1 MEQVLKDNDLSAL
14 VSRIDNGAL
23 LYLTGAYIQSKHS
36 LGLKFNGEDV
46 KGSFEVFEMIGA
58 PM

>member
-1 MEQVLKDNDLSAL
+1 MEQVLIDNDLSAL
-14 VSRIDNGAL
+14 VSRIDTGVL

-36 LGLKFNGEDV
+36 LCLKFDGEEV
-46 KGSFEVFEMIGA
+46 KGSCEVFDMIGA